1 MLAETI
7 IYIVGPPGV
16 GKYTVGRLLAERLG
30 CKLVDNHYWLN
41 VLFSLIDQDGVTPVP
56 KTIWPLVG
64 QVRSAVLETISTVSP
79 PQWSFVFTHS
89 ALNDP
94 AELVIF
100 EDIKAVSRRRGSRLV
115 VVRLSCGNPDELAR
129 RVATP
134 ERRVRLKGA
143 DVADARNHARL
154 PTLDPG
160 HPDTISVETDG
171 LSAADVAQQIAF
183 KLQA

>member
-1 MLAETI
+1 M
-7 IYIVGPPGV
+7 
-16 GKYTVGRLLAERLG
+16 
-30 CKLVDNHYWLN
+30 
-41 VLFSLIDQDGVTPVP
+41 
-56 KTIWPLVG
+56 
-64 QVRSAVLETISTVSP
+64 LETISTASP

>member
-1 MLAETI
+1 MLTDTI

-16 GKYTVGRLLAERLG
+16 GKYTVGRLLAGHLG
-30 CKLVDNHYWLN
+30 CRLVDNHYWLN
-41 VLFSLIDQDGVTPVP
+41 VLFSLIEQDGITPLP
-56 KTIWPLVG
+56 KVIWQLVG

-79 PQWSFVFTHS
+79 RQWSFVFTHS

-100 EDIKAVSRRRGSRLV
+100 EDIKLVARRRGARLV

-129 RVATP
+129 RVAMP
-134 ERRVRLKGA
+134 ERRIRLKGA
-143 DVADARNHARL
+143 DTADARKHAML

-160 HPDTISVETDG
+160 HPDTISVDTDG
-171 LSAADVAQQIAF
+171 LSAVNVAQQIANN
-183 KLQA
+183 LQA